1 MSDFRKERLSLEDI
15 MKILEAEWTGE
26 PHITYDPDLVPQYK
40 IVRQQSHD
48 GIQMFTWQM
57 IRDSMLN
64 LFHMNS
70 YYKPM
75 GIPPSD
81 CSIHYTVG
89 TIRLVTVYGYVD
101 LPAGRYPGQRE
112 RIVIPVTCE
121 YRKK

>member
-1 MSDFRKERLSLEDI
+1 MSDFRKERLSLEDV
-15 MKILEAEWTGE
+15 MKILEAEWTGD
-26 PHITYDPDLVPQYK
+26 PHITYDPDLVQQYK
-40 IVRQQSHD
+40 IIRQQSHD
-48 GIQMFTWQM
+48 GTQMFTWQM

-70 YYKPM
+70 YYRPM
-75 GIPPSD
+75 GLPPED
-81 CSIHYTVG
+81 CYIHYTVG
-89 TIRLVTVYGYVD
+89 TIRLVTVHGYVD